1 MGKEKRLFLLA
12 VITVMMNVNGYAT
25 FYPDQD
31 KGKQEITNDILSNHK
46 NSLTVISVKEK
57 TYGTINEN
65 VDFTLEIKEGTASK
79 KIVNIT
85 GDGTDGKGNTI
96 ETVNNGRLT
105 GINNRE
111 EGKFEVISIEGGNFK
126 NSNLISISGKNGTGI
141 VIKEKKNS
149 PIKPVVKN
157 EGLVEVKNGA
167 IGISISYGEF
177 TNTDNADIEMDKKG
191 IYASGKGSVGIN
203 QTGGTVNNG
212 GLIKSENGAIG
223 IKITNGTFNNVLKDE
238 KGNILAVGEIKA
250 TGQYRENENSKTAT
264 PSIGMEINGAG
275 VNVVNE
281 GLVSVETGGIGVK
294 VSKGTF
300 NNKILKDKNE
310 KIIGGTIT
318 SSGVNAFKYEE
329 NKKTKVVINS
339 SVGVSVNGG
348 TFNNGGLVSAETGG
362 IGVRVSSG
370 TFNNKI
376 IKDKDEKV
384 LEVGTITS
392 SGKNTFT
399 YKNENNKEVSVS
411 TPSVGLLVNG
421 ESNVTNEGNI
431 ISKNEAIGVKITKG
445 EVKNLGLIKT
455 EGATGILISN
465 DGKFLNDGGIIEVNQ
480 GIGIDISSSNLS
492 DDKENIKNNGTILV
506 HGGNQ
511 NSKPVGIKINGGA
524 KAYNGENGII
534 ELKDMNSTGM
544 QVLNG
549 TAYNKGTIK
558 LGDKDKYAA
567 QYSTGIKV
575 SGTNSFAYNE
585 GVITINGEEKITS
598 QGMQA
603 ENSGTITNNG
613 KEDKYSAIYVSGS
626 ASSGMSAKTSG
637 TAVNDKYGYIEATNK
652 GIGIKV
658 DGAGSTGTNKGSIL
672 VTGAG
677 SSKGM
682 SAVSGGTITNDI
694 DSLIQMN
701 GLTDQGAIGIDIQSG
716 STGTNKGTIEV
727 SAVKYTSAISS
738 AGIGSQG
745 INEETGKIIFVGDTK
760 NTSNAMASKDGAGIF
775 NKGTIEVSSKNSS
788 GMFATGEGTRAEN
801 IKIDGKE
808 ETGKIFVY
816 DSAIGMKLENNAVG
830 VNTGT
835 IEVIETEKKGTGVT
849 LKNSL
854 FVNSGTINGV
864 NEAIKSM
871 GGNNA
876 VYLKNGSKVAGKI
889 VGADGIDVLGL
900 GKGAYDNLDVN
911 NYEALTVR
919 DGNAKISNSTI
930 RLEYNKGTES
940 YLTEANQNMNIYD
953 NPLPEN
959 ATEKEKEKIKNKEVS
974 GNLTMAD
981 TTLAINFKDSL
992 TNKEI
997 ENPIINIGKDG
1008 TLTFEK
1014 GMTLVFDSS
1023 DGRKKFNIYDA
1034 LGLDENNGKIELGG
1048 TVDEVLGKTAVW
1060 DYYIDS
1066 NGHLT
1071 AEKESYDNVI
1081 SKSQLKDFAN
1091 ILDEQEIGNKGL
1103 GASITA
1109 LETLKTQ
1116 EAFTNAVTQMS
1127 GGVHGYIV
1135 DFAALNA
1142 RTMTNTMKNR
1152 ALTRDYMRKRPLN
1165 SWTQD
1170 ISYIDNNHR
1179 LGGLMNVDYT
1189 EKGVLG
1195 ISEKQILPNGRLGLV
1210 YGGSKGNAKFD
1221 GGQSGSSTLDGAYF
1235 GGYYNHEFNNK
1246 WSLNSNAN
1254 FVYTHNKVTRNVN
1267 FADIN
1272 ENFKSAYP
1280 TYTVG
1285 MGSSLI
1291 YTVKDDLRNKA
1302 HFYAGVDVER
1312 IMVGNIN
1319 ENKDIAKDETGL
1331 AIKTT
1336 SYNPR
1341 TYYSIVPSAGF
1352 MVQNTGYVF
1361 DRKYRIGAD
1370 LNWETEVG
1378 DIKDGKRLQL
1388 TGLDKEYKI
1397 ETSKRENVFSY
1408 SLFGALDLTESLSVN
1423 ARYTSMFSDED
1434 DADMI
1439 GAGFE
1444 YKMDTMADN
1453 FFGTLAHKLENNR
1466 PFSDRWGGT
1475 FGLIMETDDV
1485 DDYTK
1490 YDDGH
1495 PTSGDVATSMEYK
1508 PKMILSLNDKQSN
1521 WSYYFEAYHKTNNMF
1536 GSIKSDERESHASRY
1551 HGEARWNDT
1560 YSKGSYGMSF
1570 GYRNENSRKSDYYAS
1585 NKTREIVKN
1594 GTHELRITPSFTYDL
1609 GHGFTLGG
1617 KSAIVFMYKYEG
1629 DRAGQMDMNTECQI
1643 GFTYTG
1649 FMPRWSIIANFYR
1662 EDTWYDHSYEKITNG
1677 VNKAPKNDQV
1687 NQLRPSIIY
1696 YFGNG
1701 ASFRFDAR
1709 IPLGNGSW
1717 ANLNDGT
1724 NGNQAYETRYGF
1736 NYYYPVTPGL
1746 TVNVGGIFLNNKT
1759 KNKDH
1764 SGGKYGNI
1772 TRGYAFRP
1780 NIGFYYSF

>member
-12 VITVMMNVNGYAT
+12 VMTVMMSTVGYSAQITVGNKENKKNETVLEVGKETGVDNKGT
-25 FYPDQD
+25 F
-31 KGKQEITNDILSNHK
+31 TNS
-46 NSLTVISVKEK
+46 
-57 TYGTINEN
+57 GTINVNTDKATGIFGILNTGGTSINKGTITINKGVGIKVTNGTFINSTNKDIVVN
-65 VDFTLEIKEGTASK
+65 VNTNKSA
-79 KIVNIT
+79 
-85 GDGTDGKGNTI
+85 DGKAIFVSGSNAIVENKGNVKVEKGNGI
-96 ETVNNGRLT
+96 EVKSGTFNNSGNIVINKNSSLGNKDVYGIKSSANFNNT
-105 GINNRE
+105 GIIENRDKILIDG
-111 EGKFEVISIEGGNFK
+111 GKF
-126 NSNLISISGKNGTGI
+126 
-141 VIKEKKNS
+141 
-149 PIKPVVKN
+149 
-157 EGLVEVKNGA
+157 
-167 IGISISYGEF
+167 
-177 TNTDNADIEMDKKG
+177 TNNA
-191 IYASGKGSVGIN
+191 
-203 QTGGTVNNG
+203 GGTVNNAG
-212 GLIKSENGAIG
+212 EVVISG
-223 IKITNGTFNNVLKDE
+223 GTFNNVGGTVTNSGKVSISGGKLISDE
-238 KGNILAVGEIKA
+238 KGII
-250 TGQYRENENSKTAT
+250 T
-264 PSIGMEINGAG
+264 
-275 VNVVNE
+275 
-281 GLVSVETGGIGVK
+281 
-294 VSKGTF
+294 
-300 NNKILKDKNE
+300 NNKNGIIDITSSKEKEIALELKGELKNE
-310 KIIGGTIT
+310 EGAIINIISSGKASVGIQQMTSSGAITNNGTINIT
-318 SSGVNAFKYEE
+318 SSGNDSIGINIKNGTFTNNKDIDITISGGNANTSGIKQDGVYGKTE
-329 NKKTKVVINS
+329 NNGVINITAS
-339 SVGVSVNGG
+339 NGTGILVNTGIFNNNNKIVINKGTGIKVIGENSKFYNKNIMEIKGESAIGIDLTKNGKVDNTGTIYVKGNKSIGIRTSGNNNPEVENNGNIIVSGEGAMGMYAYNGG
-348 TFNNGGLVSAETGG
+348 TVINKENIYVGTTTEKAKKGSSGIKAYKAGKAQNDGVIYVNGENNIASNGGLGESGG
-362 IGVRVSSG
+362 TVINNKEIYVEGNYSSG
-370 TFNNKI
+370 LF
-376 IKDKDEKV
+376 
-384 LEVGTITS
+384 
-392 SGKNTFT
+392 GKNTGT
-399 YKNENNKEVSVS
+399 K
-411 TPSVGLLVNG
+411 
-421 ESNVTNEGNI
+421 VTNEKDAKI
-431 ISKNEAIGVKITKG
+431 FVSKNSVG
-445 EVKNLGLIKT
+445 IKL
-455 EGATGILISN
+455 EDKATGEN
-465 DGKFLNDGGIIEVNQ
+465 KGIIEVQ
-480 GIGIDISSSNLS
+480 
-492 DDKENIKNNGTILV
+492 
-506 HGGNQ
+506 Q
-511 NSKPVGIKINGGA
+511 
-524 KAYNGENGII
+524 
-534 ELKDMNSTGM
+534 
-544 QVLNG
+544 
-549 TAYNKGTIK
+549 
-558 LGDKDKYAA
+558 
-567 QYSTGIKV
+567 
-575 SGTNSFAYNE
+575 
-585 GVITINGEEKITS
+585 
-598 QGMQA
+598 
-603 ENSGTITNNG
+603 
-613 KEDKYSAIYVSGS
+613 
-626 ASSGMSAKTSG
+626 
-637 TAVNDKYGYIEATNK
+637 
-652 GIGIKV
+652 
-658 DGAGSTGTNKGSIL
+658 
-672 VTGAG
+672 
-677 SSKGM
+677 
-682 SAVSGGTITNDI
+682 
-694 DSLIQMN
+694 
-701 GLTDQGAIGIDIQSG
+701 
-716 STGTNKGTIEV
+716 
-727 SAVKYTSAISS
+727 
-738 AGIGSQG
+738 
-745 INEETGKIIFVGDTK
+745 
-760 NTSNAMASKDGAGIF
+760 
-775 NKGTIEVSSKNSS
+775 
-788 GMFATGEGTRAEN
+788 
-801 IKIDGKE
+801 
-808 ETGKIFVY
+808 
-816 DSAIGMKLENNAVG
+816 
-830 VNTGT
+830 
-835 IEVIETEKKGTGVT
+835 GTGVT
-849 LKNSL
+849 LKGESL

-864 NEAIKSM
+864 TEAIKSL
-871 GGNNA
+871 GGDNT
-876 VYLKNGSKVAGKI
+876 VYLKDGSNITGKI
-889 VGADGIDVLGL
+889 IGAKGVDVLGL
-900 GKGAYDNLDVN
+900 GAGTYSNLNIND
-911 NYEALTVR
+911 YEAVVVR
-919 DGNAKISNSTI
+919 DGDIKVSNSTI
-930 RLEYNKGTES
+930 SLEYNKDTTTKLEASKES
-940 YLTEANQNMNIYD
+940 MDKYD
-953 NPLPEN
+953 DPD
-959 ATEKEKEKIKNKEVS
+959 KSNKVIPKVDK
-974 GNLTMAD
+974 GNLV
-981 TTLAINFKDSL
+981 LNNSNL
-992 TNKEI
+992 
-997 ENPIINIGKDG
+997 IINIGNKKAGELG
-1008 TLTFEK
+1008 TMVDAKEVTLENVKFGFKSDK
-1014 GMTLVFDSS
+1014 GDKT
-1023 DGRKKFNIYDA
+1023 FNITDILTDVTDGVINDKTNLDY
-1034 LGLDENNGKIELGG
+1034 LGSNSTAIWNYSKNESGDWIANR
-1048 TVDEVLGKTAVW
+1048 KTFTEA
-1060 DYYIDS
+1060 
-1066 NGHLT
+1066 
-1071 AEKESYDNVI
+1071 
-1081 SKSQLKDFAN
+1081 SKSQLKEFSEL
-1091 ILDEQEIGNKGL
+1091 LDKNNLTSYTEK
-1103 GASITA
+1103 
-1109 LETLKTQ
+1109 LEFLSQ
-1116 EAFTNAVTQMS
+1116 GEFDRGMAQMS
-1127 GGVHGYIV
+1127 GGVHGYIA

-1142 RTMTNTMKNR
+1142 RTMTNTMRNR

-1195 ISEKQILPNGRLGLV
+1195 ISEKQILPNGKLGLV

-1285 MGSSLI
+1285 MGTSLI

-1302 HFYAGVDVER
+1302 HFYAGVDIER

-1423 ARYTSMFSDED
+1423 ARYTSMFSDEY

-1490 YDDGH
+1490 YDNGH

-1629 DRAGQMDMNTECQI
+1629 DRAGQMDMNTESQI

-1662 EDTWYDHSYEKITNG
+1662 EDTWYDHSYEKITDG

>member
-12 VITVMMNVNGYAT
+12 VMTVMMSTVGYGRTIGGEHNNPKEPNKEFYDKDGIKVEKPKDVGYSIKSSGSTSQISAIIKTDIVVTEGKGIELAIRKVGKGDTKVTFEGKLSIENEKGIGVNLVVNDNKENIKNEFINDGTIKVAGGKGIQLNNEKDVVTNNNEIIVDKDTNGIGVSMSAGNFTNSETGKITVGKDGIGIEQSGGTSKNEGTITVSGGIGIKQENGVSTNNGMIDVKSGAGVEITSGTFTNEKDGEIKVTAGHGIKSLGGTTINDGKITVNGGVGV
-25 FYPDQD
+25 FV
-31 KGKQEITNDILSNHK
+31 K
-46 NSLTVISVKEK
+46 NSTFTNNKDIEILTKKSGISLSD
-57 TYGTINEN
+57 G
-65 VDFTLEIKEGTASK
+65 S
-79 KIVNIT
+79 IVH
-85 GDGTDGKGNTI
+85 
-96 ETVNNGRLT
+96 NNGK
-105 GINNRE
+105 INA
-111 EGKFEVISIEGGNFK
+111 I
-126 NSNLISISGKNGTGI
+126 NGTGVSI
-141 VIKEKKNS
+141 AKGTFNNTGKEKN
-149 PIKPVVKN
+149 
-157 EGLVEVKNGA
+157 
-167 IGISISYGEF
+167 
-177 TNTDNADIEMDKKG
+177 G
-191 IYASGKGSVGIN
+191 IYASGILKNEKGEIVFNDKGGVTGVVGIN
-203 QTGGTVNNG
+203 QSGGTVNNS
-212 GLIKSENGAIG
+212 GLIKSEAGAIG
-223 IKITNGTFNNVLKDE
+223 IKISGGTLNNIGTIEASGVATIQKDGKEVIAANSIGIEVTNNVAITND
-238 KGNILAVGEIKA
+238 GTIKSNDKA
-250 TGQYRENENSKTAT
+250 
-264 PSIGMEINGAG
+264 
-275 VNVVNE
+275 
-281 GLVSVETGGIGVK
+281 IGVK
-294 VSKGTF
+294 VTKGTF
-300 NNKILKDKNE
+300 TNTGTIETKDKDS
-310 KIIGGTIT
+310 IGIDVTANGKSTNAGTIT
-318 SSGVNAFKYEE
+318 V
-329 NKKTKVVINS
+329 
-339 SVGVSVNGG
+339 
-348 TFNNGGLVSAETGG
+348 
-362 IGVRVSSG
+362 
-370 TFNNKI
+370 
-376 IKDKDEKV
+376 DD
-384 LEVGTITS
+384 
-392 SGKNTFT
+392 
-399 YKNENNKEVSVS
+399 
-411 TPSVGLLVNG
+411 
-421 ESNVTNEGNI
+421 
-431 ISKNEAIGVKITKG
+431 
-445 EVKNLGLIKT
+445 
-455 EGATGILISN
+455 GATGAKVTGRGTFTNEKEIKVIGSGAKGIYAYSLNSAGG
-465 DGKFLNDGGIIEVNQ
+465 GKA
-480 GIGIDISSSNLS
+480 
-492 DDKENIKNNGTILV
+492 ENKGTILV
-506 HGGNQ
+506 GDETTKAKQYATGMEAYGK
-511 NSKPVGIKINGGA
+511 NSEAINNGSIIVFADEKNTTNAMVAKNNGKKLEDYSYEEIK
-524 KAYNGENGII
+524 ENGKVK
-534 ELKDMNSTGM
+534 EKKVVKNFNGKVVNEKDGKITVNGKAANAMSASGAIKVKITDGEHKDKYKTTGHTTT
-544 QVLNG
+544 V
-549 TAYNKGTIK
+549 AENKGTIT
-558 LGDKDKYAA
+558 L
-567 QYSTGIKV
+567 
-575 SGTNSFAYNE
+575 
-585 GVITINGEEKITS
+585 
-598 QGMQA
+598 
-603 ENSGTITNNG
+603 ENR
-613 KEDKYSAIYVSGS
+613 
-626 ASSGMSAKTSG
+626 
-637 TAVNDKYGYIEATNK
+637 
-652 GIGIKV
+652 
-658 DGAGSTGTNKGSIL
+658 
-672 VTGAG
+672 
-677 SSKGM
+677 
-682 SAVSGGTITNDI
+682 
-694 DSLIQMN
+694 
-701 GLTDQGAIGIDIQSG
+701 
-716 STGTNKGTIEV
+716 
-727 SAVKYTSAISS
+727 
-738 AGIGSQG
+738 
-745 INEETGKIIFVGDTK
+745 
-760 NTSNAMASKDGAGIF
+760 
-775 NKGTIEVSSKNSS
+775 
-788 GMFATGEGTRAEN
+788 ATG
-801 IKIDGKE
+801 IKIDGK
-808 ETGKIFVY
+808 
-816 DSAIGMKLENNAVG
+816 AIG

-835 IEVIETEKKGTGVT
+835 ISGTGTGVSISD
-849 LKNSL
+849 SL
-854 FVNSGTINGV
+854 FVNSGTIDVGKNGIAIENKGILA
-864 NEAIKSM
+864 NEITDENKPAQDRIL
-871 GGNNA
+871 NNT
-876 VYLKNGSKVAGKI
+876 VYLKNGSKITGKI
-889 VGADGIDVLGL
+889 KGAEGVDVLGL
-900 GKGAYDNLDVN
+900 GKGTYDNLDVS

-919 DGNAKISNSTI
+919 DGNVKISNSTI
-930 RLEYNKGTES
+930 GLEYNKGTKS
-940 YLTEANQNMNIYD
+940 YLIEANKNMNIYD
-953 NPLPEN
+953 GEGSFKVEN
-959 ATEKEKEKIKNKEVS
+959 KAEADKKVEEIKNKEVS

-1023 DGRKKFNIYDA
+1023 DGRKKFDIYDA

-1116 EAFTNAVTQMS
+1116 EEFTNAVTQMS
-1127 GGVHGYIV
+1127 GGVHGYIA
-1135 DFAALNA
+1135 DFAALNV
-1142 RTMTNTMKNR
+1142 RTMTNTMRNR

-1195 ISEKQILPNGRLGLV
+1195 ISEKQILPNGKLGLV

-1285 MGSSLI
+1285 MGTSLI

-1361 DRKYRIGAD
+1361 DKKYRIGAD

-1378 DIKDGKRLQL
+1378 NIKDGKRLQL
-1388 TGLDKEYKI
+1388 TGLDKEYKV

-1423 ARYTSMFSDED
+1423 ARYTSMFSDEY

-1453 FFGTLAHKLENNR
+1453 FFGTFAHKLENNR

-1551 HGEARWNDT
+1551 HGEARWNDI

-1629 DRAGQMDMNTECQI
+1629 DRAGQMDMNTESQI
-1643 GFTYTG
+1643 GFIYTG

-1662 EDTWYDHSYEKITNG
+1662 EDTWYDHSYEKMTKVGNDYFDR
-1677 VNKAPKNDQV
+1677 APKNDQV

-1746 TVNVGGIFLNNKT
+1746 ILNVGGIFLNTKT

-1764 SGGKYGNI
+1764 SDEKYGNI

>member
-12 VITVMMNVNGYAT
+12 VMTVMMSTVGYGAVKKEIKDGKEHLNETEITALKGDTGIKISNGTFINVK
-25 FYPDQD
+25 D
-31 KGKQEITNDILSNHK
+31 KG
-46 NSLTVISVKEK
+46 TVV
-57 TYGTINEN
+57 
-65 VDFTLEIKEGTASK
+65 
-79 KIVNIT
+79 VN
-85 GDGTDGKGNTI
+85 DGTGVYVSASGKNNAVLNNDNVI
-96 ETVNNGRLT
+96 EINGGT
-105 GINNRE
+105 GIN
-111 EGKFEVISIEGGNFK
+111 VQ
-126 NSNLISISGKNGTGI
+126 
-141 VIKEKKNS
+141 V
-149 PIKPVVKN
+149 
-157 EGLVEVKNGA
+157 
-167 IGISISYGEF
+167 
-177 TNTDNADIEMDKKG
+177 
-191 IYASGKGSVGIN
+191 
-203 QTGGTVNNG
+203 GTVNNNNN
-212 GLIKSENGAIG
+212 ITINKANNGIVLNKDNSIFNNIG
-223 IKITNGTFNNVLKDE
+223 IITIKEKAASADE
-238 KGNILAVGEIKA
+238 KHNAI
-250 TGQYRENENSKTAT
+250 
-264 PSIGMEINGAG
+264 
-275 VNVVNE
+275 
-281 GLVSVETGGIGVK
+281 K
-294 VSKGTF
+294 VSKG
-300 NNKILKDKNE
+300 
-310 KIIGGTIT
+310 
-318 SSGVNAFKYEE
+318 
-329 NKKTKVVINS
+329 
-339 SVGVSVNGG
+339 
-348 TFNNGGLVSAETGG
+348 
-362 IGVRVSSG
+362 
-370 TFNNKI
+370 
-376 IKDKDEKV
+376 
-384 LEVGTITS
+384 
-392 SGKNTFT
+392 
-399 YKNENNKEVSVS
+399 
-411 TPSVGLLVNG
+411 
-421 ESNVTNEGNI
+421 
-431 ISKNEAIGVKITKG
+431 
-445 EVKNLGLIKT
+445 
-455 EGATGILISN
+455 
-465 DGKFLNDGGIIEVNQ
+465 
-480 GIGIDISSSNLS
+480 
-492 DDKENIKNNGTILV
+492 
-506 HGGNQ
+506 
-511 NSKPVGIKINGGA
+511 
-524 KAYNGENGII
+524 
-534 ELKDMNSTGM
+534 ELK
-544 QVLNG
+544 
-549 TAYNKGTIK
+549 
-558 LGDKDKYAA
+558 
-567 QYSTGIKV
+567 
-575 SGTNSFAYNE
+575 
-585 GVITINGEEKITS
+585 
-598 QGMQA
+598 
-603 ENSGTITNNG
+603 NSGTITNADKILIENG
-613 KEDKYSAIYVSGS
+613 KFINEKGGTVTNEATGKITITGGEFINNADGTVNNAGEVVISGGTFNNVGGTVTNSGKVSISGGKLISDEKGIITNNKNGIIDITSSKEKEIALELKGELKNEEGAIINII
-626 ASSGMSAKTSG
+626 SSGKASVGIQQMTSSGAITNNGTINITSSGNDSIGINIKNGTFTNNKDIDITISGGNANTSG
-637 TAVNDKYGYIEATNK
+637 IKQDGVYGKTENNGVINITASNGTGILVNTGTFNNNNKIVINK
-652 GIGIKV
+652 GTGIKV
-658 DGAGSTGTNKGSIL
+658 IGENGKFYNKNIMEI
-672 VTGAG
+672 
-677 SSKGM
+677 KGE
-682 SAVSGGTITNDI
+682 S
-694 DSLIQMN
+694 
-701 GLTDQGAIGIDIQSG
+701 AIGIDL
-716 STGTNKGTIEV
+716 
-727 SAVKYTSAISS
+727 
-738 AGIGSQG
+738 
-745 INEETGKIIFVGDTK
+745 TK
-760 NTSNAMASKDGAGIF
+760 N
-775 NKGTIEVSSKNSS
+775 
-788 GMFATGEGTRAEN
+788 
-801 IKIDGKE
+801 GK
-808 ETGKIFVY
+808 V
-816 DSAIGMKLENNAVG
+816 D
-830 VNTGT
+830 NTGT
-835 IEVIETEKKGTGVT
+835 IYVKGNKSIGIRTSGNNNPEVENNGNIIVSGESAMGMYAYIGGTVINKENIYVGTTTEKAKKGSSGIKAYKAGKAQNDGVIYVNGENNIASNGGLGESGGTVINNKEIYVEGNYSSGLFGKNTGTKVTNEKDAKIFVSKNSVGIKLEDKATGENKGIIEVQQGTGVT
-849 LKNSL
+849 LKGESL

-864 NEAIKSM
+864 TEAIKSL
-871 GGNNA
+871 GGDNT
-876 VYLKNGSKVAGKI
+876 VYLKDGSNITGKI
-889 VGADGIDVLGL
+889 IGAKGIDVLGL
-900 GKGAYDNLDVN
+900 GIGTYSNLNVSD
-911 NYEALTVR
+911 YEAIVVR
-919 DGNAKISNSTI
+919 DGDIKVSNSTI
-930 RLEYNKGTES
+930 SLEYNKDTTTKLEASKES
-940 YLTEANQNMNIYD
+940 MDKYD
-953 NPLPEN
+953 DPD
-959 ATEKEKEKIKNKEVS
+959 KSNKVIPKVDK
-974 GNLTMAD
+974 GNLV
-981 TTLAINFKDSL
+981 LNNSNL
-992 TNKEI
+992 
-997 ENPIINIGKDG
+997 IINIGNKKAGELG
-1008 TLTFEK
+1008 TMVDAKEVTLENVKFGFKSDK
-1014 GMTLVFDSS
+1014 GDKT
-1023 DGRKKFNIYDA
+1023 FNITDILTDVTDGVINDKTNLDY
-1034 LGLDENNGKIELGG
+1034 LGSNSTAIWNYSKNESGDWIANR
-1048 TVDEVLGKTAVW
+1048 KTFTEA
-1060 DYYIDS
+1060 
-1066 NGHLT
+1066 
-1071 AEKESYDNVI
+1071 
-1081 SKSQLKDFAN
+1081 SKSQLKEFSEL
-1091 ILDEQEIGNKGL
+1091 LDKNNLTSYTEK
-1103 GASITA
+1103 
-1109 LETLKTQ
+1109 LEFLSQ
-1116 EAFTNAVTQMS
+1116 GEFDRGMAQMS
-1127 GGVHGYIV
+1127 GGVHGYIA

-1142 RTMTNTMKNR
+1142 RTMTNTMRNR

-1195 ISEKQILPNGRLGLV
+1195 ISEKQILPNGKLGLV
-1210 YGGSKGNAKFD
+1210 YGGSKGNAKFE
-1221 GGQSGSSTLDGAYF
+1221 GGENGSSTLDGAYF

-1285 MGSSLI
+1285 MGTSLI

-1302 HFYAGVDVER
+1302 HFYAGVDIER

-1423 ARYTSMFSDED
+1423 ARYTSMFSDEY

-1490 YDDGH
+1490 YDNGH

-1629 DRAGQMDMNTECQI
+1629 DRAGQMDMNTESQI

>member
-1 MGKEKRLFLLA
+1 MGKEKKLFLLA
-12 VITVMMNVNGYAT
+12 VMTVMMSTAGYSA
-25 FYPDQD
+25 Q
-31 KGKQEITNDILSNHK
+31 I
-46 NSLTVISVKEK
+46 
-57 TYGTINEN
+57 
-65 VDFTLEIKEGTASK
+65 
-79 KIVNIT
+79 
-85 GDGTDGKGNTI
+85 
-96 ETVNNGRLT
+96 
-105 GINNRE
+105 
-111 EGKFEVISIEGGNFK
+111 
-126 NSNLISISGKNGTGI
+126 
-141 VIKEKKNS
+141 
-149 PIKPVVKN
+149 PV
-157 EGLVEVKNGA
+157 G
-167 IGISISYGEF
+167 
-177 TNTDNADIEMDKKG
+177 
-191 IYASGKGSVGIN
+191 
-203 QTGGTVNNG
+203 
-212 GLIKSENGAIG
+212 
-223 IKITNGTFNNVLKDE
+223 KDE
-238 KGNILAVGEIKA
+238 
-250 TGQYRENENSKTAT
+250 
-264 PSIGMEINGAG
+264 
-275 VNVVNE
+275 
-281 GLVSVETGGIGVK
+281 
-294 VSKGTF
+294 
-300 NNKILKDKNE
+300 NKSNP
-310 KIIGGTIT
+310 T
-318 SSGVNAFKYEE
+318 
-329 NKKTKVVINS
+329 
-339 SVGVSVNGG
+339 
-348 TFNNGGLVSAETGG
+348 
-362 IGVRVSSG
+362 
-370 TFNNKI
+370 
-376 IKDKDEKV
+376 EKV
-384 LEVGTITS
+384 LEVGDDTGVDNKGTFTNNGTINVKTDKTTGVFGILNNAGTSTNNGTIKTEKENKGTAIKISGGTVTNSSTGKIELNEGKGIYVAAIKDKNNNYVEAKLENINKIEINNGTGINMQAGTVINESTGEIVINKTNNGIVLGHNNSSFENKGTITIKNGATSAEGHNAIKVSSGELKNSGTIENGDKILIEDGEFTNDNNGTVTNTSTGKVTITGGKFTNNAGGTVNNAGEIIISGGIFNNAGGTVTNSGKVNISGGKLTSDEKGIITNNKNGMIDITSSKEKEVALELKGELKNEEGATINITS
-392 SGKNTFT
+392 SGKNSVGIQQMTSTGAITNNGKINITSSGNDSIGINIKNGIFT
-399 YKNENNKEVSVS
+399 NNKDIDITISGGNGNTSGIKQDGTYGKTKNNGTINITASVGAGILVNNGEFENNNKII
-411 TPSVGLLVNG
+411 VNQG
-421 ESNVTNEGNI
+421 TGIKVTNTN
-431 ISKNEAIGVKITKG
+431 
-445 EVKNLGLIKT
+445 
-455 EGATGILISN
+455 
-465 DGKFLNDGGIIEVNQ
+465 GKFFNTGIIEVN
-480 GIGIDISSSNLS
+480 GENAIGIDITNGKLEKT
-492 DDKENIKNNGTILV
+492 DDNKNNGTIYV
-506 HGGNQ
+506 NGNK
-511 NSKPVGIKINGGA
+511 SVGIKTSGNNNQTANNDGNIIVS
-524 KAYNGENGII
+524 GES
-534 ELKDMNSTGM
+534 STGM
-544 QVLNG
+544 YASNG
-549 TAYNKGTIK
+549 GTITNK
-558 LGDKDKYAA
+558 NNIILGEIPGSASK
-567 QYSTGIKV
+567 YSTGIKAYGENA
-575 SGTNSFAYNE
+575 SGINE
-585 GVITINGEEKITS
+585 GVITVNGKDNTTS

-603 ENSGTITNNG
+603 EEGGTITNNG

-626 ASSGMSAKTSG
+626 ASSGMSAKTNG
-637 TAVNDKYGYIEATNK
+637 TAVNDKYGYIEASNK
-652 GIGIKV
+652 GTGIKV
-658 DGAGSTGTNKGSIL
+658 DGKDGKGSTGTNKGSIL

-682 SAVSGGTITNDI
+682 SAVNGGTITNDI
-694 DSLIQMN
+694 DGLIQMN

-716 STGTNKGTIEV
+716 STGTNKGTIKV

-738 AGIGSQG
+738 AGADSKG

-760 NTSNAMASKDGAGIF
+760 QTSNAMASKDGAEIS

-788 GMFATGEGTRAEN
+788 GMFATGKGTRAEN

-808 ETGKIFVY
+808 ETGKISVFDNAVG
-816 DSAIGMKLENNAVG
+816 IKLENNAVG
-830 VNTGT
+830 VNSGT
-835 IEVIETEKKGTGVT
+835 IDVQKGIGVT
-849 LKNSL
+849 LKEGSL

-871 GGNNA
+871 GGNNT
-876 VYLKNGSKVAGKI
+876 VYLKNGSKITGKI

-900 GKGAYDNLDVN
+900 GTGTYSDLAVN

-919 DGNAKISNSTI
+919 DGDVKIENSTI
-930 RLEYNKGTES
+930 NLEYNKGTKT
-940 YLTEANQNMNIYD
+940 YLDEANKNMNKHD
-953 NPLPEN
+953 NKTEN
-959 ATEKEKEKIKNKEVS
+959 EAVS

-981 TTLAINFKDSL
+981 TTLAINFKDAL
-992 TNKEI
+992 TNGKENGL
-997 ENPIINIGKDG
+997 ENPIINVGKDG

-1014 GMTLVFDSS
+1014 GITLVLDSS
-1023 DGRKKFNIYDA
+1023 DGSKKFDIYEA
-1034 LGLDENNGKIELGG
+1034 LGFGKDENGEDKNGELILGLNG
-1048 TVDEVLGKTAVW
+1048 NIDEVFNKTAVW

-1066 NGHLT
+1066 EGHLT
-1071 AEKESYDNVI
+1071 AEKESYDNVV
-1081 SKSQLKDFAN
+1081 SKSQLKDFASL
-1091 ILDEQEIGNKGL
+1091 LDKQEIGSTGL
-1103 GASITA
+1103 GGAITA

-1142 RTMTNTMKNR
+1142 RTLTNTMKNR

-1195 ISEKQILPNGRLGLV
+1195 ISEKQILPNGRIGLV
-1210 YGGSKGNAKFD
+1210 YGGSKGNAKFEN
-1221 GGQSGSSTLDGAYF
+1221 GANGSSSLDGAYF
-1235 GGYYNHEFNNK
+1235 GGYYNHEFNDK

-1254 FVYTHNKVTRNVN
+1254 FVYTHNKVTRNV
-1267 FADIN
+1267 DLTYGEG
-1272 ENFKSAYP
+1272 ENKVENPIFKSAYP

-1285 MGSSLI
+1285 MGTSLI

-1319 ENKDIAKDETGL
+1319 ENKDSAKDDTGL

-1336 SYNPR
+1336 SYSPR

-1378 DIKDGKRLQL
+1378 NIKDGKRLKL
-1388 TGLDKEYKI
+1388 TGLDKEYKL
-1397 ETSKRENVFSY
+1397 ETSERENVFSY

-1423 ARYTSMFSDED
+1423 ARYTSMFSDEY

-1490 YDDGH
+1490 YDNGH

-1629 DRAGQMDMNTECQI
+1629 DRAGQMDMNTESQI

-1662 EDTWYDHSYEKITNG
+1662 EDTWYDHSYRKMTKVGNDYFDR
-1677 VNKAPKNDQV
+1677 APKNDQV

-1746 TVNVGGIFLNNKT
+1746 TVNVGGTFLNTKT

-1764 SGGKYGNI
+1764 SSDKYGNI

>member
-12 VITVMMNVNGYAT
+12 VMTVMMSTVGYGAVIGQT
-25 FYPDQD
+25 YNTPNEPWKEFNESP
-31 KGKQEITNDILSNHK
+31 ITIKEK
-46 NSLTVISVKEK
+46 NSDIGYNIQASGSGGDVTA
-57 TYGTINEN
+57 TIR
-65 VDFTLEIKEGTASK
+65 T
-79 KIVNIT
+79 NIT
-85 GDGTDGKGNTI
+85 VKT
-96 ETVNNGRLT
+96 
-105 GINNRE
+105 
-111 EGKFEVISIEGGNFK
+111 
-126 NSNLISISGKNGTGI
+126 GTGI
-141 VIKEKKNS
+141 QVF
-149 PIKPVVKN
+149 
-157 EGLVEVKNGA
+157 
-167 IGISISYGEF
+167 IG
-177 TNTDNADIEMDKKG
+177 KKG
-191 IYASGKGSVGIN
+191 IGNTKVIN
-203 QTGGTVNNG
+203 AGNLTVTGGT
-212 GLIKSENGAIG
+212 
-223 IKITNGTFNNVLKDE
+223 
-238 KGNILAVGEIKA
+238 
-250 TGQYRENENSKTAT
+250 
-264 PSIGMEINGAG
+264 G
-275 VNVVNE
+275 VNLVVKDNTKDIKNE
-281 GLVSVETGGIGVK
+281 FINDGTIKVAGGKGIQLNNEKDVVTNNNEIIVDKDTNGIGV
-294 VSKGTF
+294 SMSAGNFT
-300 NNKILKDKNE
+300 
-310 KIIGGTIT
+310 
-318 SSGVNAFKYEE
+318 
-329 NKKTKVVINS
+329 NS
-339 SVGVSVNGG
+339 
-348 TFNNGGLVSAETGG
+348 ETG
-362 IGVRVSSG
+362 
-370 TFNNKI
+370 
-376 IKDKDEKV
+376 
-384 LEVGTITS
+384 
-392 SGKNTFT
+392 
-399 YKNENNKEVSVS
+399 
-411 TPSVGLLVNG
+411 
-421 ESNVTNEGNI
+421 
-431 ISKNEAIGVKITKG
+431 KIT
-445 EVKNLGLIKT
+445 V
-455 EGATGILISN
+455 
-465 DGKFLNDGGIIEVNQ
+465 GKD
-480 GIGIDISSSNLS
+480 GIGIEQSGGTST
-492 DDKENIKNNGTILV
+492 NNGTILV

-511 NSKPVGIKINGGA
+511 NSKPIGIKISDGA

-558 LGDKDKYAA
+558 LGNKEEYAA

-585 GVITINGEEKITS
+585 GVITINGEEKVTS

-603 ENSGTITNNG
+603 ETGGKITNNG
-613 KEDKYSAIYVSGS
+613 KEVIIDNRKKVEYSAIYVSGS

-652 GIGIKV
+652 GTGIKV

-682 SAVSGGTITNDI
+682 SAVSGGTVVNEKDA
-694 DSLIQMN
+694 LIQMN
-701 GLTDQGAIGIDIQSG
+701 DLTDQGAIGIDIQSG
-716 STGTNKGTIEV
+716 STGTNKGTIKV

-738 AGIGSQG
+738 AGADSKG

-760 NTSNAMASKDGAGIF
+760 QTSNAMASKDGAEIS

-788 GMFATGEGTRAEN
+788 GMFAIGKGTRAEN

-808 ETGKIFVY
+808 ETGKISVFDNAV
-816 DSAIGMKLENNAVG
+816 GMKLEKNAVG
-830 VNTGT
+830 VNSGT
-835 IEVIETEKKGTGVT
+835 IDVQKGIGVT
-849 LKNSL
+849 LKEGSL

-871 GGNNA
+871 GGNNT
-876 VYLKNGSKVAGKI
+876 VYLKNGSKITGKI

-900 GKGAYDNLDVN
+900 GTGTYSDLAVN

-919 DGNAKISNSTI
+919 DGDVKIENSTI
-930 RLEYNKGTES
+930 NLEYNKGTKT
-940 YLTEANQNMNIYD
+940 YLDEANKNMNKHD
-953 NPLPEN
+953 NKTEN
-959 ATEKEKEKIKNKEVS
+959 EAVS

-981 TTLAINFKDSL
+981 TTLAINFKDAL
-992 TNKEI
+992 TNGKENGL
-997 ENPIINIGKDG
+997 ENPIINVGKDG

-1014 GMTLVFDSS
+1014 GITLVLDSS
-1023 DGRKKFNIYDA
+1023 DGNKKFDIYEA
-1034 LGLDENNGKIELGG
+1034 LGFGKDENGEDKNGELILGLNG
-1048 TVDEVLGKTAVW
+1048 NIDEVFNKTAVW

-1066 NGHLT
+1066 EGHLT
-1071 AEKESYDNVI
+1071 AEKESYDNVV
-1081 SKSQLKDFAN
+1081 SKSQLKDFASL
-1091 ILDEQEIGNKGL
+1091 LDKQEIGSTGL
-1103 GASITA
+1103 GGAITA

-1142 RTMTNTMKNR
+1142 RTLTNTMRNR

-1195 ISEKQILPNGRLGLV
+1195 ISEKQILPNGRIGLV
-1210 YGGSKGNAKFD
+1210 YGGSKGNAKFEN
-1221 GGQSGSSTLDGAYF
+1221 GANGSSSLDGAYF
-1235 GGYYNHEFNNK
+1235 GGYYNHEFNDK

-1254 FVYTHNKVTRNVN
+1254 FVYTHNKVTRNV
-1267 FADIN
+1267 DLTYGEG
-1272 ENFKSAYP
+1272 ENKVENPIFKSAYP

-1285 MGSSLI
+1285 MGTSLV

-1388 TGLDKEYKI
+1388 TGLDKEYKV
-1397 ETSKRENVFSY
+1397 ETSERENVFSY

-1423 ARYTSMFSDED
+1423 ARYTSMFSDEY

-1490 YDDGH
+1490 YDNGH

-1629 DRAGQMDMNTECQI
+1629 DRAGQMDMNTESQI

-1662 EDTWYDHSYEKITNG
+1662 EDTWYDHSYRKMTKVGNDYFDR
-1677 VNKAPKNDQV
+1677 APKNDQV

>member
-1 MGKEKRLFLLA
+1 MGKEKKLFLLA
-12 VITVMMNVNGYAT
+12 VMTVMMSTAGYSA
-25 FYPDQD
+25 Q
-31 KGKQEITNDILSNHK
+31 I
-46 NSLTVISVKEK
+46 
-57 TYGTINEN
+57 
-65 VDFTLEIKEGTASK
+65 
-79 KIVNIT
+79 
-85 GDGTDGKGNTI
+85 
-96 ETVNNGRLT
+96 
-105 GINNRE
+105 
-111 EGKFEVISIEGGNFK
+111 
-126 NSNLISISGKNGTGI
+126 
-141 VIKEKKNS
+141 
-149 PIKPVVKN
+149 PV
-157 EGLVEVKNGA
+157 G
-167 IGISISYGEF
+167 
-177 TNTDNADIEMDKKG
+177 
-191 IYASGKGSVGIN
+191 
-203 QTGGTVNNG
+203 
-212 GLIKSENGAIG
+212 
-223 IKITNGTFNNVLKDE
+223 KDE
-238 KGNILAVGEIKA
+238 
-250 TGQYRENENSKTAT
+250 
-264 PSIGMEINGAG
+264 
-275 VNVVNE
+275 
-281 GLVSVETGGIGVK
+281 
-294 VSKGTF
+294 
-300 NNKILKDKNE
+300 NKSNP
-310 KIIGGTIT
+310 T
-318 SSGVNAFKYEE
+318 
-329 NKKTKVVINS
+329 
-339 SVGVSVNGG
+339 
-348 TFNNGGLVSAETGG
+348 
-362 IGVRVSSG
+362 
-370 TFNNKI
+370 
-376 IKDKDEKV
+376 EKV
-384 LEVGTITS
+384 LEVGDET
-392 SGKNTFT
+392 GVDNKGTFT
-399 YKNENNKEVSVS
+399 
-411 TPSVGLLVNG
+411 
-421 ESNVTNEGNI
+421 
-431 ISKNEAIGVKITKG
+431 
-445 EVKNLGLIKT
+445 
-455 EGATGILISN
+455 
-465 DGKFLNDGGIIEVNQ
+465 
-480 GIGIDISSSNLS
+480 
-492 DDKENIKNNGTILV
+492 NNGTINVKTDKTTGVFGILNNA
-506 HGGNQ
+506 GTSTNNGTIKTEKEN
-511 NSKPVGIKINGGA
+511 KGTAIKISGGTVTNSSTGKIELNEGKGIYVAAIKDKNNNYVEAKLENTNKIEINNGTGI
-524 KAYNGENGII
+524 NMQVGTVINESTGEIVINKTNNGIV
-534 ELKDMNSTGM
+534 LGHNNSSFE
-544 QVLNG
+544 
-549 TAYNKGTIK
+549 NKGTITIK
-558 LGDKDKYAA
+558 EKAA
-567 QYSTGIKV
+567 SADEKHNAIKV
-575 SGTNSFAYNE
+575 SK
-585 GVITINGEEKITS
+585 GELK
-598 QGMQA
+598 
-603 ENSGTITNNG
+603 NSGTITNGDKILIENG
-613 KEDKYSAIYVSGS
+613 KFVNEKGGTVTNETTGKITITGGEFTNNTDGTVNNAGEIIISGGNFNNAEGTVTNSGKVSISGGKLTSNEKGIITNNKNGIIDITSSKEKEIALELKGELENKEGATINITSSGINSVGIQQGTPTGAITNNGTINITSSGNNAIGINIKNGVFTNNKDIDITVSGGNANTSGIKQDAKDGKTENNGIINITASNGAGILVNNGEFENNNKIIVNQGTGIKVISANGNFFNTGIIEVNGENAVGIDVTNGKLEKTNDNKNNGTIYVNGNKSVGIKTTNDKKQTANNDGNIIVSGEGAMGMYAYSGGTVINKENIYVGTTTEKAKKGSSGIKAYKAGKAQNDGVIYVNGENSIASNGGLGESGGTVINNKEIYVEGNYSSGLFGKNTGTTVTNEKDAKIFVSKNSVGIKLEDK
-626 ASSGMSAKTSG
+626 
-637 TAVNDKYGYIEATNK
+637 ATGENK
-652 GIGIKV
+652 GI
-658 DGAGSTGTNKGSIL
+658 
-672 VTGAG
+672 
-677 SSKGM
+677 
-682 SAVSGGTITNDI
+682 
-694 DSLIQMN
+694 
-701 GLTDQGAIGIDIQSG
+701 
-716 STGTNKGTIEV
+716 
-727 SAVKYTSAISS
+727 
-738 AGIGSQG
+738 
-745 INEETGKIIFVGDTK
+745 INVQE
-760 NTSNAMASKDGAGIF
+760 
-775 NKGTIEVSSKNSS
+775 
-788 GMFATGEGTRAEN
+788 
-801 IKIDGKE
+801 
-808 ETGKIFVY
+808 
-816 DSAIGMKLENNAVG
+816 
-830 VNTGT
+830 
-835 IEVIETEKKGTGVT
+835 GTGVT
-849 LKNSL
+849 LKGESL

-864 NEAIKSM
+864 TEAIKSL
-871 GGNNA
+871 GGDNT
-876 VYLKNGSKVAGKI
+876 VYLKDGSNITGKI
-889 VGADGIDVLGL
+889 IGADGVDVLGL
-900 GKGAYDNLDVN
+900 RAGTYSNLNVN
-911 NYEALTVR
+911 DYEAVVVR
-919 DGNAKISNSTI
+919 DGDIKVSNSTI
-930 RLEYNKGTES
+930 SLKYNEKTDKKLEASKE
-940 YLTEANQNMNIYD
+940 NMDKYD
-953 NPLPEN
+953 APDKSDKVIP
-959 ATEKEKEKIKNKEVS
+959 KVDK
-974 GNLTMAD
+974 GNLV
-981 TTLAINFKDSL
+981 LNNSNL
-992 TNKEI
+992 
-997 ENPIINIGKDG
+997 IINIGNKKAGELG
-1008 TLTFEK
+1008 TMVDAKEVTLENVKFGFKSDK
-1014 GMTLVFDSS
+1014 GDKT
-1023 DGRKKFNIYDA
+1023 FNITDILTDVTDGVINDKTNLDY
-1034 LGLDENNGKIELGG
+1034 LGSNSTAIWNYSKNESGDWIANR
-1048 TVDEVLGKTAVW
+1048 KTFTEA
-1060 DYYIDS
+1060 
-1066 NGHLT
+1066 
-1071 AEKESYDNVI
+1071 
-1081 SKSQLKDFAN
+1081 SKSQLKEFSEL
-1091 ILDEQEIGNKGL
+1091 LDKNNLTSYTEK
-1103 GASITA
+1103 
-1109 LETLKTQ
+1109 LEFLSQ
-1116 EAFTNAVTQMS
+1116 GEFDRGMAQMS
-1127 GGVHGYIV
+1127 GGVHGYIA

-1142 RTMTNTMKNR
+1142 RTMTNTMRNR

-1195 ISEKQILPNGRLGLV
+1195 ISEKQILPNGKLGLV
-1210 YGGSKGNAKFD
+1210 YGGSKGNAKFE
-1221 GGQSGSSTLDGAYF
+1221 GGENGSSTLDGAYF

-1285 MGSSLI
+1285 MGTSLI

-1312 IMVGNIN
+1312 IMIGNIN

-1378 DIKDGKRLQL
+1378 DIKDGKRLKL
-1388 TGLDKEYKI
+1388 TGLDKEYKV
-1397 ETSKRENVFSY
+1397 ETSERENVFSY

-1423 ARYTSMFSDED
+1423 ARYTSMFSDEY

-1453 FFGTLAHKLENNR
+1453 FFGTLAHKIENNR

-1536 GSIKSDERESHASRY
+1536 GSIKADERESHASRY

-1629 DRAGQMDMNTECQI
+1629 DRAGQMDMNTESQI

-1736 NYYYPVTPGL
+1736 NYYYPVTPGF

>member
-12 VITVMMNVNGYAT
+12 VMTVMMSTVGYSAQITVGNKENKKNETVLEVGKETGVDNKGT
-25 FYPDQD
+25 F
-31 KGKQEITNDILSNHK
+31 TNS
-46 NSLTVISVKEK
+46 
-57 TYGTINEN
+57 GTINVNTDKATGIFGILNTGGTSTNKGTITINKGVGIKVTNGTFINSTNKDIVVN
-65 VDFTLEIKEGTASK
+65 VNTNKSA
-79 KIVNIT
+79 
-85 GDGTDGKGNTI
+85 DGKAIFVSGSNAIVENKGNVKVEKGNGI
-96 ETVNNGRLT
+96 EVKSGTFNNSGNIVINKNSSLGNKDVYGIKSSANFNNT
-105 GINNRE
+105 GIIENRDKILIDG
-111 EGKFEVISIEGGNFK
+111 GKF
-126 NSNLISISGKNGTGI
+126 
-141 VIKEKKNS
+141 
-149 PIKPVVKN
+149 
-157 EGLVEVKNGA
+157 
-167 IGISISYGEF
+167 
-177 TNTDNADIEMDKKG
+177 TNNA
-191 IYASGKGSVGIN
+191 
-203 QTGGTVNNG
+203 GGTVNNAG
-212 GLIKSENGAIG
+212 EVVISG
-223 IKITNGTFNNVLKDE
+223 GTFNNVGGTVENSGKINIFGGKLASDKSGIITNSKGGTIDITSSTDE
-238 KGNILAVGEIKA
+238 KVAFELKGE
-250 TGQYRENENSKTAT
+250 
-264 PSIGMEINGAG
+264 
-275 VNVVNE
+275 
-281 GLVSVETGGIGVK
+281 L
-294 VSKGTF
+294 
-300 NNKILKDKNE
+300 KNE
-310 KIIGGTIT
+310 EGAIINIT
-318 SSGVNAFKYEE
+318 SSG
-329 NKKTKVVINS
+329 NK
-339 SVGVSVNGG
+339 SVGIQQMES
-348 TFNNGGLVSAETGG
+348 TGSLTNEG
-362 IGVRVSSG
+362 
-370 TFNNKI
+370 KI
-376 IKDKDEKV
+376 D
-384 LEVGTITS
+384 ITS
-392 SGKNTFT
+392 SGNNSIGINIKNGTFT
-399 YKNENNKEVSVS
+399 NNKDIDITISGGNGNTSGIKQDGAYGKTKNNGTINITASNGAGILVTNGEFENNNKIV
-411 TPSVGLLVNG
+411 VN
-421 ESNVTNEGNI
+421 
-431 ISKNEAIGVKITKG
+431 IGTGIKIT
-445 EVKNLGLIKT
+445 
-455 EGATGILISN
+455 
-465 DGKFLNDGGIIEVNQ
+465 DGKGKFFNAGIIEVN
-480 GIGIDISSSNLS
+480 GEAAIGIDVTNGKLEKT
-492 DDKENIKNNGTILV
+492 DKNNGTIYV
-506 HGGNQ
+506 NGNK
-511 NSKPVGIKINGGA
+511 SVGIKTSGNNKQIANNDGNIIVSGEGAMGMYAYSGGTVINNKEIYVGTTTEKA
-524 KAYNGENGII
+524 KKGSSGIKASKAGKAQNDGVIYVNGENSIASNGGLGESGGTVINNKEI
-534 ELKDMNSTGM
+534 YVEGNYSSGLFGKNTGTTVTNEKDAKIFVSKNSVG
-544 QVLNG
+544 
-549 TAYNKGTIK
+549 IK
-558 LGDKDKYAA
+558 L
-567 QYSTGIKV
+567 
-575 SGTNSFAYNE
+575 
-585 GVITINGEEKITS
+585 
-598 QGMQA
+598 
-603 ENSGTITNNG
+603 
-613 KEDKYSAIYVSGS
+613 EDK
-626 ASSGMSAKTSG
+626 
-637 TAVNDKYGYIEATNK
+637 ATGENK
-652 GIGIKV
+652 GI
-658 DGAGSTGTNKGSIL
+658 
-672 VTGAG
+672 
-677 SSKGM
+677 
-682 SAVSGGTITNDI
+682 
-694 DSLIQMN
+694 
-701 GLTDQGAIGIDIQSG
+701 
-716 STGTNKGTIEV
+716 
-727 SAVKYTSAISS
+727 
-738 AGIGSQG
+738 
-745 INEETGKIIFVGDTK
+745 INVQE
-760 NTSNAMASKDGAGIF
+760 
-775 NKGTIEVSSKNSS
+775 
-788 GMFATGEGTRAEN
+788 
-801 IKIDGKE
+801 
-808 ETGKIFVY
+808 
-816 DSAIGMKLENNAVG
+816 
-830 VNTGT
+830 
-835 IEVIETEKKGTGVT
+835 GTGVT
-849 LKNSL
+849 LKGENL

-864 NEAIKSM
+864 TEAIKSL
-871 GGNNA
+871 GGDNT
-876 VYLKNGSKVAGKI
+876 VYLKDGSNITGKI
-889 VGADGIDVLGL
+889 IGADGVDVLGL
-900 GKGAYDNLDVN
+900 GAGTYSNLNVN
-911 NYEALTVR
+911 DYEAVVVR
-919 DGNAKISNSTI
+919 DGDIKVSNSTI
-930 RLEYNKGTES
+930 SLKYNEKTDKKLEASKES
-940 YLTEANQNMNIYD
+940 MDKYD
-953 NPLPEN
+953 APDKSDKVIP
-959 ATEKEKEKIKNKEVS
+959 KVDK
-974 GNLTMAD
+974 GNLV
-981 TTLAINFKDSL
+981 LNNSNL
-992 TNKEI
+992 
-997 ENPIINIGKDG
+997 IINIGNKKAGELG
-1008 TLTFEK
+1008 TMVDVKEVTLENVKFGFKSDK
-1014 GMTLVFDSS
+1014 GDKT
-1023 DGRKKFNIYDA
+1023 FNITDILTDVTDGVINDKTNLDY
-1034 LGLDENNGKIELGG
+1034 LGSNSTAIWNYSKNESGDWIANR
-1048 TVDEVLGKTAVW
+1048 KTFTEA
-1060 DYYIDS
+1060 
-1066 NGHLT
+1066 
-1071 AEKESYDNVI
+1071 
-1081 SKSQLKDFAN
+1081 SKSQLKEFSEL
-1091 ILDEQEIGNKGL
+1091 LDKNNLTSYTEK
-1103 GASITA
+1103 
-1109 LETLKTQ
+1109 LEFLSQ
-1116 EAFTNAVTQMS
+1116 GEFDRGMAQMS
-1127 GGVHGYIV
+1127 GGVHGYIA

-1142 RTMTNTMKNR
+1142 RTMTNTMRNR

-1195 ISEKQILPNGRLGLV
+1195 ISEKQILPNGKLGLV

-1285 MGSSLI
+1285 MGTSLI

-1312 IMVGNIN
+1312 IMIGNIN
-1319 ENKDIAKDETGL
+1319 ENKNIPLADEKTGL
-1331 AIKTT
+1331 AVKTA

-1378 DIKDGKRLQL
+1378 DIKEGKRLQL
-1388 TGLDKEYKI
+1388 IGLDKEYKV
-1397 ETSKRENVFSY
+1397 ETSERENVFSY

-1423 ARYTSMFSDED
+1423 ARYTSMFSDEY

-1453 FFGTLAHKLENNR
+1453 FFGTFAHKLENNR

-1536 GSIKSDERESHASRY
+1536 GSIKADERESHASRY

-1629 DRAGQMDMNTECQI
+1629 DRAGQMDMNTESQI

-1662 EDTWYDHSYEKITNG
+1662 EDTWYDHSYEKITDG

-1709 IPLGNGSW
+1709 IALGNGSW

>member
-12 VITVMMNVNGYAT
+12 VMTVMMSTVGYGRTIGGEHNNPKEPNKEFYDKDGIKVEKPKDVGYSIKSSGSTSQISAIIKTDIVVTEGKGIELAIRKVGKGDTKVTFEGKLSIENEKGIGVNLVVNDNKENIKNEFINDGTIKVAGGKGIQLNNEKDVVTNNNEIIVDKDTNGIGVSMSAGNFTNSETGKITVGKDGIGIEQSGGTSKNEGTITVSGGIGIKQENGVSTNNGMIDVKSGAGVEITSGTFTNEKDGEIKVTAGHGIKSLGGTTINDGKITVNGGT
-25 FYPDQD
+25 GVTVRNEFTNRGTITINNE
-31 KGKQEITNDILSNHK
+31 KGKGKGIFLSTGGTVKND
-46 NSLTVISVKEK
+46 
-57 TYGTINEN
+57 GTI
-65 VDFTLEIKEGTASK
+65 
-79 KIVNIT
+79 
-85 GDGTDGKGNTI
+85 
-96 ETVNNGRLT
+96 TV
-105 GINNRE
+105 
-111 EGKFEVISIEGGNFK
+111 
-126 NSNLISISGKNGTGI
+126 SGGTGI
-141 VIKEKKNS
+141 DQRDGTLNNNGSGENGLHVSGSGNIGISQSGGTGNNTGLIKVEDGATGIELSNGTFNNNGIKGENDKVVSLGKVEVSGFGTIGINQIGGTFNNFAVI
-149 PIKPVVKN
+149 
-157 EGLVEVKNGA
+157 EVKNGA
-167 IGISISYGEF
+167 
-177 TNTDNADIEMDKKG
+177 T
-191 IYASGKGSVGIN
+191 
-203 QTGGTVNNG
+203 
-212 GLIKSENGAIG
+212 
-223 IKITNGTFNNVLKDE
+223 
-238 KGNILAVGEIKA
+238 
-250 TGQYRENENSKTAT
+250 
-264 PSIGMEINGAG
+264 
-275 VNVVNE
+275 
-281 GLVSVETGGIGVK
+281 GVK
-294 VSKGTF
+294 LSKGTF
-300 NNKILKDKNE
+300 NADGIKDKAD
-310 KIIGGTIT
+310 KIVISPSEINVSGKNSIGLDISADGKLGKVLGSINVSDGATGIKLNQGTKNTINYN
-318 SSGVNAFKYEE
+318 GVIDVKQG
-329 NKKTKVVINS
+329 T
-339 SVGVSVNGG
+339 GVEVLGG
-348 TFNNGGLVSAETGG
+348 TFITKKTILVQDGTGIKLSDGAVNNSSTGKIDVQGKGTGVDITGGKFTNKNIVNVGKGNGTGVKVDGGKFINEKRVGVYSG
-362 IGVRVSSG
+362 IGVNVINGEFINKKNINKETKEEEDAIYVSAG
-370 TFNNKI
+370 TGINI
-376 IKDKDEKV
+376 EKDEKV
-384 LEVGTITS
+384 
-392 SGKNTFT
+392 
-399 YKNENNKEVSVS
+399 
-411 TPSVGLLVNG
+411 
-421 ESNVTNEGNI
+421 TNEG
-431 ISKNEAIGVKITKG
+431 
-445 EVKNLGLIKT
+445 
-455 EGATGILISN
+455 
-465 DGKFLNDGGIIEVNQ
+465 
-480 GIGIDISSSNLS
+480 
-492 DDKENIKNNGTILV
+492 
-506 HGGNQ
+506 
-511 NSKPVGIKINGGA
+511 KIN
-524 KAYNGENGII
+524 
-534 ELKDMNSTGM
+534 
-544 QVLNG
+544 
-549 TAYNKGTIK
+549 
-558 LGDKDKYAA
+558 
-567 QYSTGIKV
+567 
-575 SGTNSFAYNE
+575 
-585 GVITINGEEKITS
+585 
-598 QGMQA
+598 
-603 ENSGTITNNG
+603 
-613 KEDKYSAIYVSGS
+613 
-626 ASSGMSAKTSG
+626 
-637 TAVNDKYGYIEATNK
+637 
-652 GIGIKV
+652 
-658 DGAGSTGTNKGSIL
+658 
-672 VTGAG
+672 
-677 SSKGM
+677 
-682 SAVSGGTITNDI
+682 VSGGN
-694 DSLIQMN
+694 
-701 GLTDQGAIGIDIQSG
+701 
-716 STGTNKGTIEV
+716 
-727 SAVKYTSAISS
+727 
-738 AGIGSQG
+738 GIGVAL
-745 INEETGKIIFVGDTK
+745 N
-760 NTSNAMASKDGAGIF
+760 
-775 NKGTIEVSSKNSS
+775 NS
-788 GMFATGEGTRAEN
+788 M
-801 IKIDGKE
+801 
-808 ETGKIFVY
+808 
-816 DSAIGMKLENNAVG
+816 
-830 VNTGT
+830 
-835 IEVIETEKKGTGVT
+835 
-849 LKNSL
+849 
-854 FVNSGTINGV
+854 FVNSGEIFGKGI
-864 NEAIKSM
+864 AIQSVK
-871 GGNNA
+871 GNNT
-876 VYLKNGSKVAGKI
+876 VYLKNGSKVTGKI
-889 VGADGIDVLGL
+889 VGADGIDVLAL
-900 GKGAYDNLDVN
+900 EKGTYSDLDIS
-911 NYEALTVR
+911 NYEAVTVR
-919 DGNAKISNSTI
+919 NGDINIKNSNI
-930 RLEYNKGTES
+930 ELEYNKGTKS
-940 YLTEANQNMNIYD
+940 YLTEANQNMNIFD

-959 ATEKEKEKIKNKEVS
+959 ATEKDKEKIKNKKVS
-974 GNLTMAD
+974 GNLTMSGSNLIID
-981 TTLAINFKDSL
+981 FKDSL
-992 TNKEI
+992 TNPDGPNG
-997 ENPIINIGKDG
+997 ENPIINIGENEK
-1008 TLTFEK
+1008 LTFGE
-1014 GMTLVFDSS
+1014 GMKIDFSSS
-1023 DGRKKFNIYDA
+1023 DGRDIFNLNEA
-1034 LGLDENNGKIELGG
+1034 LGLGKDQIVVEGNFDD
-1048 TVDEVLGKTAVW
+1048 VFKDTAVW
-1060 DYYIDS
+1060 
-1066 NGHLT
+1066 
-1071 AEKESYDNVI
+1071 EYDNSTGEITLKKNKYEDVVL
-1081 SKSQLKDFAN
+1081 KSQLKDFAGIFGN
-1091 ILDEQEIGNKGL
+1091 QENFADKYKDTLGNLATELNLLDTKG
-1103 GASITA
+1103 
-1109 LETLKTQ
+1109 E
-1116 EAFTNAVTQMS
+1116 FTNVMTQMS

-1142 RTMTNTMKNR
+1142 RTMTNTMRNR

-1195 ISEKQILPNGRLGLV
+1195 ISEKQILPNGKLGLV

-1285 MGSSLI
+1285 MGTSLI

-1361 DRKYRIGAD
+1361 DKKYRIGAD

-1378 DIKDGKRLQL
+1378 NIKDGKRLQL
-1388 TGLDKEYKI
+1388 TGLDKEYKV

-1423 ARYTSMFSDED
+1423 ARYTSMFSDEY

-1453 FFGTLAHKLENNR
+1453 FFGTFAHKLENNR

-1551 HGEARWNDT
+1551 HGEARWNDI

-1629 DRAGQMDMNTECQI
+1629 DRAGQMDMNTESQI

-1662 EDTWYDHSYEKITNG
+1662 EDTWYDHSYEKMTKVGNDYFDR
-1677 VNKAPKNDQV
+1677 APKNDQV

-1746 TVNVGGIFLNNKT
+1746 ILNVGGTFLNTKT

-1764 SGGKYGNI
+1764 SDEKYGNI

-1780 NIGFYYSF
+1780 NIGFSYSF

>member
-12 VITVMMNVNGYAT
+12 VMTVMMSTVGYGRTIGGEHNNPKEPNKEFYDKDGIKVEKPKDVGYSIKSSGSTSQISAIIKTDIVVTEGKGIELAIRKVGKGDTKVTFEGKLSIENEKGIGVNLVVNDNKENIKNEFINDGTIKVAGGKGIQLNNEKDVVTNNNEIIVDKDTNGIGVSMSAGNFTNSETGKITVGKDGIGIEQSGGTSKNEGTITVSGGIGIKQENGVSTNNGMIDVKSGAGVEITSGTFTNEKDGEIKVTAGHGIKSLGGTTINDGKITVNGGT
-25 FYPDQD
+25 GVTVRNEFTNRGTITINNE
-31 KGKQEITNDILSNHK
+31 KGKGKGIFLSTGGTVKND
-46 NSLTVISVKEK
+46 
-57 TYGTINEN
+57 GTI
-65 VDFTLEIKEGTASK
+65 
-79 KIVNIT
+79 
-85 GDGTDGKGNTI
+85 
-96 ETVNNGRLT
+96 TV
-105 GINNRE
+105 
-111 EGKFEVISIEGGNFK
+111 
-126 NSNLISISGKNGTGI
+126 SGGTGI
-141 VIKEKKNS
+141 DQRDGTLNNNGSGENGLHVSGSGNIGISQSGGTGNNTGLIKVEDGATGIELSNGTFNNNGIKGENDKVVSLGKVEVSGFGTIGINQIGGTFNNFAVI
-149 PIKPVVKN
+149 
-157 EGLVEVKNGA
+157 EVKNGA
-167 IGISISYGEF
+167 
-177 TNTDNADIEMDKKG
+177 T
-191 IYASGKGSVGIN
+191 
-203 QTGGTVNNG
+203 
-212 GLIKSENGAIG
+212 
-223 IKITNGTFNNVLKDE
+223 
-238 KGNILAVGEIKA
+238 
-250 TGQYRENENSKTAT
+250 
-264 PSIGMEINGAG
+264 
-275 VNVVNE
+275 
-281 GLVSVETGGIGVK
+281 GVK
-294 VSKGTF
+294 LSKGTF
-300 NNKILKDKNE
+300 NADGIKDKAD
-310 KIIGGTIT
+310 KIVISPSEINVSGKNSIGLDISADGKLGKVLGSINVSDGATGIKLNQGTKNTINYN
-318 SSGVNAFKYEE
+318 GVIDVKQG
-329 NKKTKVVINS
+329 T
-339 SVGVSVNGG
+339 GVEVLGG
-348 TFNNGGLVSAETGG
+348 TFITKKTILVQDGTGIKLSDGAVNNSSTGKIDVQGKGTGVDITGGKFTNKNIVNVGKGNGTGVKVDGGKFINEKRVGVYSG
-362 IGVRVSSG
+362 IGVNVINGEFINKKNINKETKEEEDAIYVSAG
-370 TFNNKI
+370 TGINI
-376 IKDKDEKV
+376 EKDEKV
-384 LEVGTITS
+384 
-392 SGKNTFT
+392 
-399 YKNENNKEVSVS
+399 
-411 TPSVGLLVNG
+411 
-421 ESNVTNEGNI
+421 TNEG
-431 ISKNEAIGVKITKG
+431 
-445 EVKNLGLIKT
+445 
-455 EGATGILISN
+455 
-465 DGKFLNDGGIIEVNQ
+465 
-480 GIGIDISSSNLS
+480 
-492 DDKENIKNNGTILV
+492 
-506 HGGNQ
+506 
-511 NSKPVGIKINGGA
+511 KIN
-524 KAYNGENGII
+524 
-534 ELKDMNSTGM
+534 
-544 QVLNG
+544 
-549 TAYNKGTIK
+549 
-558 LGDKDKYAA
+558 
-567 QYSTGIKV
+567 
-575 SGTNSFAYNE
+575 
-585 GVITINGEEKITS
+585 
-598 QGMQA
+598 
-603 ENSGTITNNG
+603 
-613 KEDKYSAIYVSGS
+613 
-626 ASSGMSAKTSG
+626 
-637 TAVNDKYGYIEATNK
+637 
-652 GIGIKV
+652 
-658 DGAGSTGTNKGSIL
+658 
-672 VTGAG
+672 
-677 SSKGM
+677 
-682 SAVSGGTITNDI
+682 VSGGN
-694 DSLIQMN
+694 
-701 GLTDQGAIGIDIQSG
+701 
-716 STGTNKGTIEV
+716 
-727 SAVKYTSAISS
+727 
-738 AGIGSQG
+738 GIGVAL
-745 INEETGKIIFVGDTK
+745 N
-760 NTSNAMASKDGAGIF
+760 
-775 NKGTIEVSSKNSS
+775 NS
-788 GMFATGEGTRAEN
+788 M
-801 IKIDGKE
+801 
-808 ETGKIFVY
+808 
-816 DSAIGMKLENNAVG
+816 
-830 VNTGT
+830 
-835 IEVIETEKKGTGVT
+835 
-849 LKNSL
+849 
-854 FVNSGTINGV
+854 FVNSGEIFGKGI
-864 NEAIKSM
+864 AIQSVK
-871 GGNNA
+871 GNNT
-876 VYLKNGSKVAGKI
+876 VYLKNGSKVTGKI
-889 VGADGIDVLGL
+889 VGADGIDVLAL
-900 GKGAYDNLDVN
+900 EKGTYSDLDIS
-911 NYEALTVR
+911 NYEAVTVR
-919 DGNAKISNSTI
+919 NGDINIKNSNI
-930 RLEYNKGTES
+930 ELEYNKGTKS
-940 YLTEANQNMNIYD
+940 YLTEANQNMNIFD

-959 ATEKEKEKIKNKEVS
+959 ATEKDKEKIKNKKVS
-974 GNLTMAD
+974 GNLTMSGSNLIID
-981 TTLAINFKDSL
+981 FKDSL
-992 TNKEI
+992 TNPDGPNG
-997 ENPIINIGKDG
+997 ENPIINIGENEK
-1008 TLTFEK
+1008 LTFGE
-1014 GMTLVFDSS
+1014 GMKIDFSSS
-1023 DGRKKFNIYDA
+1023 DGRDIFNLNEA
-1034 LGLDENNGKIELGG
+1034 LGLGKDQIVVEGNFDD
-1048 TVDEVLGKTAVW
+1048 VFKDTAVW
-1060 DYYIDS
+1060 
-1066 NGHLT
+1066 
-1071 AEKESYDNVI
+1071 EYDNSTGEITLKKNKYEDVVL
-1081 SKSQLKDFAN
+1081 KSQLKDFAGIFGN
-1091 ILDEQEIGNKGL
+1091 QENFADKYKDTLGNLATELNLLDTKG
-1103 GASITA
+1103 
-1109 LETLKTQ
+1109 E
-1116 EAFTNAVTQMS
+1116 FTNVMTQMS

-1142 RTMTNTMKNR
+1142 RTMTNTMRNR

-1195 ISEKQILPNGRLGLV
+1195 ISEKQILPNGKLGLV

-1285 MGSSLI
+1285 MGTSLI

-1361 DRKYRIGAD
+1361 DKKYRIGAD

-1378 DIKDGKRLQL
+1378 NIKDGKRLQL
-1388 TGLDKEYKI
+1388 IGLDKEYKV

-1423 ARYTSMFSDED
+1423 ARYTSMFSDEY

-1453 FFGTLAHKLENNR
+1453 FFGTFAHKLENNR

-1551 HGEARWNDT
+1551 HGEARWNDI

-1629 DRAGQMDMNTECQI
+1629 DRAGQMDMNTESQI

-1662 EDTWYDHSYEKITNG
+1662 EDTWYDHSYEKMTKVGNDYFDR
-1677 VNKAPKNDQV
+1677 APKNDQV

-1746 TVNVGGIFLNNKT
+1746 ILNVGGTFLNTKT

-1764 SGGKYGNI
+1764 SDEKYGNI